1 MSGNERNIMII
12 AGEVSGDLHG
22 ASLVDELK
30 KIDKDL
36 IIYGIGGDRMQQ
48 SGVKLIYHI
57 NKMAFLGFAEVIRH
71 LPFIRRVQNDLINI
85 IKEKQ
90 IKNVILIDYPGF
102 NLNFAKKIKPLKINI
117 LYYISPQIWAW
128 GAGRVKRIKN
138 LVKKMFVVFPF
149 EEKIYKDEG
158 IPVEFVGHPLLERI
172 NRYNYLSEEEFYKKL
187 ELNKE
192 KEILLIMP
200 GSRKH
205 EIEKIFPECIKA
217 ADRISKEFDMQ
228 IVIARASSIP
238 GDSYEKLT
246 PLRNFTVI
254 EGYTYDLMRH
264 SKLGIIKSGTSTLEA
279 ALFALPMVIVYKT
292 SLLTFLIGKNLI
304 NVKNIGMANIISE
317 EKVVQEFIQNDV
329 KAEKIF
335 NECKQML
342 SEQHLY
348 DTIKAKLNTVKDKL
362 GSIGASRR
370 AAESIYAIL
379 NEAEA

>member
-48 SGVKLIYHI
+48 SGVELIYHI

-149 EEKIYKDEG
+149 EEKIYKEEG

-172 NRYNYLSEEEFYKKL
+172 NNYDYLNEEEFYKKL
-187 ELNKE
+187 GLDKG

-217 ADRISKEFDMQ
+217 ADRLSKEFSIQ
-228 IVIARASSIP
+228 IVVARAPNIDENSF
-238 GDSYEKLT
+238 EKLT
-246 PLRNFTVI
+246 FLRDFKVV

-264 SKLGIIKSGTSTLEA
+264 SKIGIIKSGTSTLEA

-292 SLLTFLIGKNLI
+292 SLLTYLIGKNLI
-304 NVKNIGMANIISE
+304 NVKNIGMANIISG
-317 EKVVQEFIQNDV
+317 EKVVPELSWEASVPQEELPNQFIV
-329 KAEKIF
+329 
-335 NECKQML
+335 C
-342 SEQHLY
+342 
-348 DTIKAKLNTVKDKL
+348 
-362 GSIGASRR
+362 
-370 AAESIYAIL
+370 
-379 NEAEA
+379 

>member
-1 MSGNERNIMII
+1 MSGKERNIMII
-12 AGEVSGDLHG
+12 AGEVSGDLHA

-36 IIYGIGGDRMQQ
+36 NIYGIGGDRMKQ
-48 SGVKLIYHI
+48 SGVELIYHI
-57 NKMAFLGFAEVIRH
+57 NKMAFLGFAEVVKHI
-71 LPFIRRVQNDLINI
+71 PFIRRVQNDLINI
-85 IKEKQ
+85 INEKK

-128 GAGRVKRIKN
+128 GAGRVKRMKN
-138 LVKKMFVVFPF
+138 LIKKMFVVFPF

-158 IPVEFVGHPLLERI
+158 IPVEFVGHPLLEGI
-172 NRYNYLSEEEFYKKL
+172 SNYNYLNEEEFYRKL
-187 ELNKE
+187 ELYKG

-217 ADRISKEFDMQ
+217 ADKLSKEFDMQ
-228 IVIARASSIP
+228 IVVARASNITE
-238 GDSYEKLT
+238 DSFGKLT
-246 PLRNFTVI
+246 TLRNFRLI

-264 SKLGIIKSGTSTLEA
+264 SKIGIIKSGTSTLEA

-292 SLLTFLIGKNLI
+292 SSLTYLIGKNLV
-304 NVKNIGMANIISE
+304 NVKNIGMANIISGE
-317 EKVVQEFIQNDV
+317 RVVQELIQNNV

-335 NECKQML
+335 SECKQML
-342 SEQHLY
+342 SDRHLY
-348 DTIKAKLNTVKDKL
+348 DSIKTKLNLVKDKL
-362 GSIGASRR
+362 GSIGASKRT
-370 AAESIYAIL
+370 AESIYAML
-379 NEAEA
+379 NEA